1 MKKTLLGALVVV
13 TAAFFSIACQAA
25 KADIVFD
32 VAVDV
37 ANESEVLT
45 AGITHAAVNAAEATQ
60 ANVTLNG
67 VVFQSGN
74 INDATNVATTGFTS
88 SNAADLNPN
97 SLGDTAEYQRFLG
110 DIDFGGD
117 SGDITIQN
125 LTVGNA
131 YALQIWFVDD
141 RTGVNGGRV
150 TTITSGANSVD
161 LNDQFAI
168 GNFVAD
174 TDSLTF
180 TVATSGADPNLTGF
194 QVRDLGVVAVPEPSS
209 LVVLG
214 MGISGLFLRRRRSA

>member
-74 INDATNVATTGFTS
+74 VNDATNIITTGFTS
-88 SNAADLNPN
+88 NNAANLNPN
-97 SLGDTAEYQRFLG
+97 GLGDTAEYQRFLG
-110 DIDFGGD
+110 DIDFGGGG
-117 SGDITIQN
+117 GDITIQN

-141 RTGVNGGRV
+141 RTGGFGGRV

-194 QVRDLGVVAVPEPSS
+194 QVRDLGVVAIPEPSS

>member
-1 MKKTLLGALVVV
+1 MKKTHLGTLVVV
-13 TAAFFSIACQAA
+13 TAAFLSIVCQAA
-25 KADIVFD
+25 QADIVFGA
-32 VAVDV
+32 AVDV

-45 AGITHAAVNAAEATQ
+45 TGITHAAVNAAEDTQ
-60 ANVTLNG
+60 AEVTLNG

-74 INDATNVATTGFTS
+74 INDATNVTTTGFTS

-141 RTGVNGGRV
+141 RTGGNGDRV

-194 QVRDLGVVAVPEPSS
+194 QVRDLGVAIPEPSS